1 MVAEYVGDNLSV
13 TFLFFIISLA
23 VVVFSADKFIDYSSV
38 LAGRL
43 GVSEFI
49 IGLTLI
55 AFGTSVPEIFVGVQ
69 AVQNQVENLAVSAII
84 GSNISNIALIFGIA
98 CIGRSLMPKKNATRL
113 RLYIPLVLSVVFLMH
128 ALIDLKID
136 KLESLMII
144 MILPIFLYCIYTDK
158 NIGVTN
164 ENNISSMSN
173 FVLAGGLVLMTI
185 LLFYSSEGVVITG
198 RNIASELGISD
209 TIVGLVLIAIGTS
222 LPELAATM
230 AAIVKKK
237 TDLVV
242 GNVIGSNILNIAL
255 VIPIIGFFT
264 TSNESLDSILL
275 SRDMLVLSVATLLFA
290 LFIYLQNKNPFRN
303 LQIIKFGGFL
313 FVFGYFV
320 YILFLANIL

>member
-1 MVAEYVGDNLSV
+1 MVAELVSNSLSV

-23 VVVFSADKFIDYSSV
+23 VVIFSADKFIDYSSV

-98 CIGRSLMPKKNATRL
+98 CIGRSLMPEKNATRL
-113 RLYIPLVLSVVFLMH
+113 RLYIPLVLSVLFLIY

-164 ENNISSMSN
+164 ENDISSMSN
-173 FVLAGGLVLMTI
+173 FILAGGLVLMTI
-185 LLFYSSEGVVITG
+185 LLFYSAEGVVITG
-198 RNIASELGISD
+198 RNIASELNISD

-275 SRDMLVLSVATLLFA
+275 NRDMLVLSFATLLFA

-313 FVFGYFV
+313 FVFGYFI

>member
-1 MVAEYVGDNLSV
+1 MVAELVGNNLSV

-55 AFGTSVPEIFVGVQ
+55 ALGTSVPEIFVGVQ

-98 CIGRSLMPKKNATRL
+98 CIGRSLMPEKNATRL
-113 RLYIPLVLSVVFLMH
+113 RLYIPLVLSVVFLIY

-136 KLESLMII
+136 KLESFMII

-164 ENNISSMSN
+164 ENDISSMSN
-173 FVLAGGLVLMTI
+173 FILAGGLVLMTI
-185 LLFYSSEGVVITG
+185 LLFYSAEGVVITG

-275 SRDMLVLSVATLLFA
+275 SRDMLVLSVATVLFA

-303 LQIIKFGGFL
+303 LQIIKFGGYL
-313 FVFGYFV
+313 FVFGYFI